1 MSWLFYLALFI
12 QPGHNDILDK
22 IREIYLELPRPVR
35 RETFRVYLKLENLRN
50 KAIKLY
56 EQILG

>member
-12 QPGHNDILDK
+12 QPGYDDILDK